1 MKSGPDNTSPKNND
15 EKLGRRSPI
24 YTGELNAV
32 QEEAVAKVT
41 KKKTSKKKASKKA
54 NKEEVLA
61 DEYGTKGH
69 DAEVGNI

>member
-41 KKKTSKKKASKKA
+41 KKKTKK
-54 NKEEVLA
+54 
-61 DEYGTKGH
+61 
-69 DAEVGNI
+69 